1 MPPQG
6 YAQDMS
12 NQPNVHELRDVL
24 NDVDFPVDK
33 WDLARHGRS
42 VDAVIGA

>member
-33 WDLARHGRS
+33 SDTVVRPIDTL
-42 VDAVIGA
+42 DA